1 MAMHEHY
8 AYVCSGKCH
17 RSGAGRARALAHGAL
32 LTETAL
38 PTRQAVPAEESALA
52 PLRRPGFRATWAALA
67 GSQLVIW
74 MNTVGAVTVIAALS
88 DSPTLIAL
96 VQTANSVPAV
106 LLALVMGSV
115 ADIVDRRRFAVAS
128 QGWMLL
134 SVAALSALTLGD
146 VITPGL
152 ALGLTFALGAG
163 MATTFVIYQA
173 LTQDFVP
180 RAELPAAV
188 ALNGVAINLARAIGP
203 ALAGLIIAALSA
215 GALFAVEAGLLVV
228 IVGLVLLRVK
238 PPGPARASGERLAPA
253 MRAGIRFVRFS
264 PRVRTVLLRG
274 AVFSVS
280 ASALWALLP
289 VAALGRLGLSDSS
302 FGLLM
307 GCVGTGAIVGATMLP
322 RLRRRLAFDHMIAL
336 ASLGL
341 AGGLIALAYIPWA
354 ELVAV
359 TLLLT
364 GACWL
369 TVLSSLNTSAQ
380 RVAPGWVRGRT
391 LAAFQL
397 VMQGGLAIGSL
408 IWGLVT
414 GAADVET
421 ALTIAAAGL
430 VAGVALARRWPLAGA
445 ERGDLTPAGA
455 WADPNVDIQPRPDDG
470 PVLITVEYLID
481 PEDAERFVASMEE
494 LARVRRRDGAY
505 RWDLYADLERP
516 GCYLE
521 TFVVDS
527 WSEHLRQHGR
537 LTVADLELTKLAR
550 SFHRG
555 EGPPVVRHMLW
566 ARAALETARHERTR
580 PDERDG

>member
-1 MAMHEHY
+1 LNE
-8 AYVCSGKCH
+8 S
-17 RSGAGRARALAHGAL
+17 ALTTPPAA
-32 LTETAL
+32 
-38 PTRQAVPAEESALA
+38 PTEESALA
-52 PLRRPGFRATWAALA
+52 PLRRPGFRAAWTALA

-106 LLALVMGSV
+106 LLALVMGSM
-115 ADIVDRRRFAVAS
+115 ADIVDRRRFAIAS
-128 QGWMLL
+128 QAWMLV
-134 SVAALSALTLGD
+134 SVATLAALTLAD
-146 VITPGL
+146 LVTPGL

-180 RAELPAAV
+180 RGELLAAV

-203 ALAGLIIAALSA
+203 ALAGVIVAALSA
-215 GALFAVEAGLLVV
+215 GALFAVEAGLLVA
-228 IVGLVLLRVK
+228 IVGLVMLRVR

-253 MRAGIRFVRFS
+253 VRAGVRFVRFS
-264 PRVRTVLLRG
+264 PPVRRVLLRG
-274 AVFSVS
+274 VVFSVS

-289 VAALGRLGLSDSS
+289 VAALDRLGLSDSS

-307 GCVGTGAIVGATMLP
+307 GCVGAGAILGASMLP
-322 RLRRRLAFDHMIAL
+322 RLRRRFAFDHMVAL

-341 AGGLIALAYIPWA
+341 ACGLIALAYIPWA

-369 TVLSSLNTSAQ
+369 VVLSSLNTSAQ
-380 RVAPGWVRGRT
+380 QVAPGWVRART

-397 VMQGGLAIGSL
+397 VMQGGLALGSL
-408 IWGLVT
+408 TWGLVT
-414 GAADVET
+414 AATNVET
-421 ALTIAAAGL
+421 AFTIAAAGL
-430 VAGVALARRWPLAGA
+430 VVGVALARRWPLGA
-445 ERGDLTPAGA
+445 SETTDLTPAGA
-455 WADPNVDIQPRPDDG
+455 WSDPSVDVEPRPDDG
-470 PVLITVEYLID
+470 PVLITVEYEID
-481 PEDAERFVASMEE
+481 PADAQRFVRAMEE
-494 LARVRRRDGAY
+494 LGQIRRRDGAF
-505 RWDLYADLERP
+505 RWNLYADLERA
-516 GCYLE
+516 GIYLE

-527 WSEHLRQHGR
+527 WSEHLRQHDR
-537 LTVADLELTKLAR
+537 LTVADLEVTKLTR

-555 EGPPVVRHMLW
+555 ERPPAVRHLLW
-566 ARAALETARHERTR
+566 ARATLERE
-580 PDERDG
+580 EG

>member
-1 MAMHEHY
+1 MHTFAAPFEP
-8 AYVCSGKCH
+8 
-17 RSGAGRARALAHGAL
+17 
-32 LTETAL
+32 LTDTA
-38 PTRQAVPAEESALA
+38 PAITQAAAADESALA
-52 PLRRPGFRATWAALA
+52 PLRRPGFRAAWAALA

-74 MNTVGAVTVIAALS
+74 MNTVGAVTVIAAMS

-106 LLALVMGSV
+106 LLALVMGSM
-115 ADIVDRRRFAVAS
+115 ADIVDRRRFAIAS
-128 QGWMLL
+128 QSWMLL

-152 ALGLTFALGAG
+152 ALALTFALGAG

-180 RAELPAAV
+180 RSELMAAV

-203 ALAGLIIAALSA
+203 ALAGVIVAALSA

-228 IVGLVLLRVK
+228 IVGLVLLRVR
-238 PPGPARASGERLAPA
+238 PPGPVRASGERFAPA
-253 MRAGIRFVRFS
+253 VRAGIRFVRFS
-264 PRVRTVLLRG
+264 PPVRTVLLRG
-274 AVFSVS
+274 AAFSVS

-289 VAALGRLGLSDSS
+289 VVALGRLGLSDSS

-307 GCVGTGAIVGATMLP
+307 GCVGTGAILGATTLP
-322 RLRRRLAFDHMIAL
+322 RLRRRFAYDRMIAL
-336 ASLGL
+336 ASIGL
-341 AGGLIALAYIPWA
+341 AGGLIALAYVPWA
-354 ELVAV
+354 ELVAF

-369 TVLSSLNTSAQ
+369 IVLSSLNTSAQ
-380 RVAPGWVRGRT
+380 RVAPGWVRART

-408 IWGLVT
+408 TWGLVT
-414 GAADVET
+414 AAADVEI
-421 ALTIAAAGL
+421 ALTIAAVGL
-430 VAGVALARRWPLAGA
+430 LAGVALARRWPLA
-445 ERGDLTPAGA
+445 ESEHGDLTPAGV
-455 WADPNVDIQPRPDDG
+455 WSDPSVGLEPRPGDG
-470 PVLITVEYLID
+470 PVLITIEYQVD
-481 PEDAERFVASMEE
+481 SADSERFVPAMEE
-494 LARVRRRDGAY
+494 LGRIRRRDGAY

-521 TFVVDS
+521 QFVVDS
-527 WSEHLRQHGR
+527 WSEHLRQHDR
-537 LTVADLELTKLAR
+537 LTVADLELTKLTR

-555 EGPPVVRHMLW
+555 EEPPKVRHLLW
-566 ARAALETARHERTR
+566 ARAMLE
-580 PDERDG
+580 D

>member
-1 MAMHEHY
+1 MHTF
-8 AYVCSGKCH
+8 
-17 RSGAGRARALAHGAL
+17 AGRSDPVTESALSA
-32 LTETAL
+32 TQ
-38 PTRQAVPAEESALA
+38 PSVAEQSALA
-52 PLRRPGFRATWAALA
+52 PLRRPGFRAAWSALA

-106 LLALVMGSV
+106 LLALLMGSM
-115 ADIVDRRRFAVAS
+115 ADIVDRRRFAIAS
-128 QGWMLL
+128 EGWMLL
-134 SVAALSALTLGD
+134 SVSALAVLTLTD

-152 ALGLTFALGAG
+152 ALALTFALGAG

-215 GALFAVEAGLLVV
+215 GALFAVEAGLLVG
-228 IVGLVLLRVK
+228 IVALVALRVR
-238 PPGPARASGERLAPA
+238 PPGPARASAERLAPA

-264 PRVRTVLLRG
+264 PPVRTVLLRG
-274 AVFSVS
+274 AAFSVS

-289 VAALGRLGLSDSS
+289 VAALGRLGLSDSR

-307 GCVGTGAIVGATMLP
+307 GCVGAGAILGATMLP
-322 RLRRRLAFDHMIAL
+322 RLRRRFAFDRMIAV
-336 ASLGL
+336 ASTGL
-341 AGGLIALAYIPWA
+341 AGGLIALAYVPSA

-359 TLLLT
+359 SLVLT

-380 RVAPGWVRGRT
+380 RVAPGWVRART

-397 VMQGGLAIGSL
+397 VMQGGLAAGSL
-408 IWGLVT
+408 VWGLVT
-414 GAADVET
+414 GATDVET
-421 ALTIAAAGL
+421 ALTVAAAGL
-430 VAGVALARRWPLAGA
+430 VAGVVLARRWPLAES
-445 ERGDLTPAGA
+445 ERTDLTPAGV
-455 WADPNVDIQPRPDDG
+455 WSDPNVDIEPRPHDG
-470 PVLITVEYLID
+470 PVMISVEYDID
-481 PEDAERFVASMEE
+481 PADADRFVEAMQE
-494 LARVRRRDGAY
+494 LGRVRRRDGAY
-505 RWDLYADLERP
+505 RWELYADLERP
-516 GCYLE
+516 GCYVE
-521 TFVVDS
+521 TFVVES
-527 WSEHLRQHGR
+527 WSEHLRQHDR
-537 LTVADLELTKLAR
+537 LTVADLELTKLTR

-555 EGPPVVRHMLW
+555 ERPPTVRHMLS
-566 ARAALETARHERTR
+566 ARATLEE
-580 PDERDG
+580 

>member
-1 MAMHEHY
+1 MHTF
-8 AYVCSGKCH
+8 AAASGDVTDT
-17 RSGAGRARALAHGAL
+17 AR
-32 LTETAL
+32 TVRDTA
-38 PTRQAVPAEESALA
+38 PTEESALA
-52 PLRRPGFRATWAALA
+52 PLRRPGFRAAWTALA

-74 MNTVGAVTVIAALS
+74 MNTVGAVTVIAARS

-96 VQTANSVPAV
+96 VQTANSLPAV
-106 LLALVMGSV
+106 LLALVMGSM

-128 QGWMLL
+128 QSWMLL
-134 SVAALSALTLGD
+134 SVAALAALTLAD

-180 RAELPAAV
+180 RSELPAAV
-188 ALNGVAINLARAIGP
+188 ALNGVAINLARALGP

-215 GALFAVEAGLLVV
+215 GALFAVEAGLLVG
-228 IVGLVLLRVK
+228 IVGLVAFRVR
-238 PPGPARASGERLAPA
+238 PPGPVRASGERLGPA
-253 MRAGIRFVRFS
+253 VRAGVRVVRFS
-264 PRVRTVLLRG
+264 PPVRTVLLRG
-274 AVFSVS
+274 AAFSVS

-289 VAALGRLGLSDSS
+289 VAALGRLGLSESG

-307 GCVGTGAIVGATMLP
+307 ACVGTGAILGAAMLP
-322 RLRRRLAFDHMIAL
+322 RLRRRLAFDRMIAL

-341 AGGLIALAYIPWA
+341 AGGLVALAYIPWA

-369 TVLSSLNTSAQ
+369 MVLSSLNTSAQ
-380 RVAPGWVRGRT
+380 RVAPGWVRART
-391 LAAFQL
+391 LAVFQL
-397 VMQGGLAIGSL
+397 VMQGGLASGSL
-408 IWGLVT
+408 VWGLVT

-430 VAGVALARRWPLAGA
+430 AAGVVLARRWPLAGS
-445 ERGDLTPAGA
+445 ERSDLTPAGV
-455 WADPNVDIQPRPDDG
+455 WSDPNVQIEPRPDDG

-481 PEDAERFVASMEE
+481 PADAERFIAAMDD
-494 LARVRRRDGAY
+494 LARIRRRDGAF

-537 LTVADLELTKLAR
+537 LTMADVELTKLTR

-555 EGPPVVRHMLW
+555 DDPPAVRHMLW
-566 ARAALETARHERTR
+566 ARATLAE
-580 PDERDG
+580 PD

>member
-1 MAMHEHY
+1 MHTF
-8 AYVCSGKCH
+8 A
-17 RSGAGRARALAHGAL
+17 ARFDPV
-32 LTETAL
+32 TETAL
-38 PTRQAVPAEESALA
+38 SSRQATQADESALA
-52 PLRRPGFRATWAALA
+52 PLRRPGFRGAWTALA

-106 LLALVMGSV
+106 LLAVVMGSM
-115 ADIVDRRRFAVAS
+115 ADIVDRRRFAIAS
-128 QGWMLL
+128 QTWMLL
-134 SVAALSALTLGD
+134 SVAALAALTLAD
-146 VITPGL
+146 AITPGL

-180 RAELPAAV
+180 RSELLAAV

-228 IVGLVLLRVK
+228 IIGVVMLRVR
-238 PPGPARASGERLAPA
+238 PPGPVRASGERLAPA
-253 MRAGIRFVRFS
+253 VRAGIRFVRFS
-264 PRVRTVLLRG
+264 PPVRTVLLRG
-274 AVFSVS
+274 AAFSVS

-289 VAALGRLGLSDSS
+289 VAALGRLGLSESS

-307 GCVGTGAIVGATMLP
+307 GCVGVGAILGATMLP
-322 RLRRRLAFDHMIAL
+322 RLRRRFAFDRMIAL

-341 AGGLIALAYIPWA
+341 AAGLIALAYIPWA
-354 ELVAV
+354 ELVAF

-380 RVAPGWVRGRT
+380 RVAPGWVRART
-391 LAAFQL
+391 LAVFQL
-397 VMQGGLAIGSL
+397 VMQGGLAAGSL
-408 IWGLVT
+408 TWGLVT
-414 GAADVET
+414 GAANVET

-430 VAGVALARRWPLAGA
+430 VAGVALARRWPLAES
-445 ERGDLTPAGA
+445 ERSDLTPAGA
-455 WADPNVDIQPRPDDG
+455 WSDPNVDIEPRPDDG
-470 PVLITVEYLID
+470 PVLITIEYEID
-481 PEDAERFVASMEE
+481 AADAERFVAAMEE
-494 LARVRRRDGAY
+494 LRRIRRRDGAY

-516 GCYLE
+516 GQYVE
-521 TFVVDS
+521 TFVVES

-537 LTVADLELTKLAR
+537 LTVADLELTKLTR

-555 EGPPVVRHMLW
+555 GNPPEVRHMLW
-566 ARAALETARHERTR
+566 APATLQQL
-580 PDERDG
+580 PDEPGTQD

>member
-1 MAMHEHY
+1 MND
-8 AYVCSGKCH
+8 S
-17 RSGAGRARALAHGAL
+17 ALTSA
-32 LTETAL
+32 
-38 PTRQAVPAEESALA
+38 PAAPADESALA
-52 PLRRPGFRATWAALA
+52 PLRRPGFRAAWTALA

-74 MNTVGAVTVIAALS
+74 MNTVGAVTVIASLS

-106 LLALVMGSV
+106 LLALVMGSM
-115 ADIVDRRRFAVAS
+115 ADIVDRRRFAIAS
-128 QGWMLL
+128 QTWMLL
-134 SVAALSALTLGD
+134 SVATLAALTLAD
-146 VITPGL
+146 LITPGL

-180 RAELPAAV
+180 RGELLAAV

-203 ALAGLIIAALSA
+203 ALAGVIVAALSA
-215 GALFAVEAGLLVV
+215 GALFAVEAGLLVA
-228 IVGLVLLRVK
+228 IVGLVTLRVR

-253 MRAGIRFVRFS
+253 VRAGVRFVRFS
-264 PRVRTVLLRG
+264 PAVRTVLLRG
-274 AVFSVS
+274 VVFSVS

-289 VAALGRLGLSDSS
+289 VAALDRLELSDSS

-307 GCVGTGAIVGATMLP
+307 GCVGAGAILGASMLQS
-322 RLRRRLAFDHMIAL
+322 LRRRLPFDRMVAL

-354 ELVAV
+354 ELVAG

-369 TVLSSLNTSAQ
+369 MVLSSLNTSAQ
-380 RVAPGWVRGRT
+380 RVAPGWVRART

-397 VMQGGLAIGSL
+397 VMQGGLALGSL
-408 IWGLVT
+408 TWGVVT
-414 GAADVET
+414 AAANVET

-430 VAGVALARRWPLAGA
+430 VFGVALARRWPLAA
-445 ERGDLTPAGA
+445 SEHADLTPAGA
-455 WADPNVDIQPRPDDG
+455 WSDPSVDVEPRPDDG
-470 PVLITVEYLID
+470 PVLVTVEYEID
-481 PEDAERFVASMEE
+481 PADAERFGRAMEE
-494 LARVRRRDGAY
+494 LHRIRRRDGAF
-505 RWDLYADLERP
+505 RWNLYADLERA
-516 GCYLE
+516 GVYLE

-527 WSEHLRQHGR
+527 WAEHLRQHDR
-537 LTVADLELTKLAR
+537 LTVADLEVTKLTR

-555 EGPPVVRHMLW
+555 ERPPEVRHLLW
-566 ARAALETARHERTR
+566 AGARL
-580 PDERDG
+580 ERDEG

>member
-1 MAMHEHY
+1 MH
-8 AYVCSGKCH
+8 
-17 RSGAGRARALAHGAL
+17 ALAAPSEPLTDIAL
-32 LTETAL
+32 PEQETA
-38 PTRQAVPAEESALA
+38 PAEDSALA
-52 PLRRPGFRATWAALA
+52 PLRRRGFRAAWTALA

-74 MNTVGAVTVIAALS
+74 MNTVGAVTVIASLS
-88 DSPTLIAL
+88 DSATLIAL
-96 VQTANSVPAV
+96 VQTANAVPAV
-106 LLALVMGSV
+106 LLALVMGSM
-115 ADIVDRRRFAVAS
+115 ADIVDRRRFVLAS

-134 SVAALSALTLGD
+134 SVAAFAALTLAD
-146 VITPGL
+146 LITPEL

-203 ALAGLIIAALSA
+203 ALAGFIIAALSA
-215 GALFAVEAGLLVV
+215 GALFAVEAGLLVL
-228 IVGLVLLRVK
+228 IVGLVALRVR

-253 MRAGIRFVRFS
+253 VRAGVRFVRFS
-264 PRVRTVLLRG
+264 PPVRTVLLRG
-274 AVFSVS
+274 AAFSVS

-289 VAALGRLGLSDSS
+289 VVALGRLNLSDSS

-307 GCVGTGAIVGATMLP
+307 GCVGTGAILGATMLP
-322 RLRRRLAFDHMIAL
+322 RLRRRLPFDRMIAL

-341 AGGLIALAYIPWA
+341 AGGLVALAYVPWA

-369 TVLSSLNTSAQ
+369 MVLSSLNTSAQ
-380 RVAPGWVRGRT
+380 RVAPGWVRART

-408 IWGLVT
+408 VWGLVT

-421 ALTIAAAGL
+421 ALTVAAGGL
-430 VAGVALARRWPLAGA
+430 VAGVALARRWPLGPS
-445 ERGDLTPAGA
+445 EDNDLTPAGV
-455 WADPNVDIQPRPDDG
+455 WSDPIVDIDPRPDDG
-470 PVLITVEYLID
+470 PVLITVEYQV
-481 PEDAERFVASMEE
+481 DASDVDRFVEAMDE
-494 LARVRRRDGAY
+494 LARIRRRDGAY

-516 GCYLE
+516 GSYLE
-521 TFVVDS
+521 TFLVDS

-537 LTVADLELTKLAR
+537 LTVADLEVTRLTS

-555 EGPPVVRHMLW
+555 EGSPVVRHMLW
-566 ARAALETARHERTR
+566 AGALEREQ
-580 PDERDG
+580 PGD

>member
-1 MAMHEHY
+1 LTDT
-8 AYVCSGKCH
+8 
-17 RSGAGRARALAHGAL
+17 AR
-32 LTETAL
+32 
-38 PTRQAVPAEESALA
+38 PTRQAAPAEESALA
-52 PLRRPGFRATWAALA
+52 PLRRPGFRAAWAALA

-106 LLALVMGSV
+106 LLALVMGSM
-115 ADIVDRRRFAVAS
+115 ADIVDRRRFAIAS
-128 QGWMLL
+128 QSWMLV
-134 SVAALSALTLGD
+134 SVAALAALTLGD

-152 ALGLTFALGAG
+152 ALALTFALGAG

-180 RAELPAAV
+180 RSELMAAV

-203 ALAGLIIAALSA
+203 AVAGLIIAALSA
-215 GALFAVEAGLLVV
+215 GALFAVEAGLLVA
-228 IVGLVLLRVK
+228 IVGLVALRVR
-238 PPGPARASGERLAPA
+238 PPGPARASGERFAPA
-253 MRAGIRFVRFS
+253 VRAGVRFVRFS
-264 PRVRTVLLRG
+264 PPVRTVLLRG
-274 AVFSVS
+274 AAFSVF

-289 VAALGRLGLSDSS
+289 VAALGRLGLSESS

-307 GCVGTGAIVGATMLP
+307 GCVGMGAILGATLLP
-322 RLRRRLAFDHMIAL
+322 RLRRRFAFDRMIAL

-341 AGGLIALAYIPWA
+341 AGGLIALAYVPWA
-354 ELVAV
+354 ELVAL
-359 TLLLT
+359 TLVLT

-380 RVAPGWVRGRT
+380 RVAPGWVRART

-397 VMQGGLAIGSL
+397 VMQGGLASGSL
-408 IWGLVT
+408 IWGLLT

-421 ALTIAAAGL
+421 ALTLAAAGL
-430 VAGVALARRWPLAGA
+430 VVGVGLARRWPLAPSEGT
-445 ERGDLTPAGA
+445 DLTPAGV
-455 WADPNVDIQPRPDDG
+455 WTDPNVDIEPRPDDG
-470 PVLITVEYLID
+470 PVLITVEYEVD
-481 PEDAERFVASMEE
+481 AADAERFVPAMEE
-494 LARVRRRDGAY
+494 LGRIRRRDGAY

-537 LTVADLELTKLAR
+537 LTVADLELTKLTK

-555 EGPPVVRHMLW
+555 ERPPAVRHMLW
-566 ARAALETARHERTR
+566 ARAALETARHERGN
-580 PDERDG
+580 PDELDPR